1 MAIAAFRQARP
12 RQGNRDRTG
21 IAHLCYTAVAGMRNQ
36 MTTGHDQQT
45 PLTGR
50 KVLVVEDDCLI
61 AEDFAAVLREA
72 GAEVI
77 GPAESLPQAIRL
89 LEQSEPPDCALLDID
104 LDGTAVFPLASE
116 LRTASVPML
125 FLTGVGCDNI
135 PDEFADISC
144 VGKPTGAL
152 RVIEEL
158 AALLGPMPEPA

>member
-1 MAIAAFRQARP
+1 MPRP
-12 RQGNRDRTG
+12 HPYSADPNRLE
-21 IAHLCYTAVAGMRNQ
+21 A
-36 MTTGHDQQT
+36 
-45 PLTGR
+45 PSLTGR

-89 LEQSEPPDCALLDID
+89 LEQCDGLDCALLDID
-104 LDGTAVFPLASE
+104 LDGIAVFPLAVQ
-116 LRTASVPML
+116 LRTAAVPML

-135 PDEFADISC
+135 PEEFADIWC

-158 AALLGPMPEPA
+158 AALLGPMPAAA